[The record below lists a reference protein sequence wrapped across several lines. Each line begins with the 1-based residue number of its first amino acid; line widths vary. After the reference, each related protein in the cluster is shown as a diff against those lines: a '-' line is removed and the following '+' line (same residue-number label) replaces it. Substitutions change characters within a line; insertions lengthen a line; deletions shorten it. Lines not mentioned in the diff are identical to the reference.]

1 MHKLLLLEDDKR
13 LRETLIDIFE
23 FNDFEVYSANNGIE
37 GLAVLDEVAPDI
49 IVSDVMMPKLDGF
62 GFLKKI
68 KENPLTE
75 ITPVILITAN
85 TVTESKF
92 KGLEYGAND
101 YITKPFDSKELILKV
116 KNLIAL
122 NQKVSEK
129 TKEASDSLIGEVK
142 AESEISIFL
151 SELND
156 KMLEFLDNED
166 LSVES
171 LAQALFYS
179 KSTFQR
185 KVKKAT
191 NLTVNTYIRTFR
203 LQYARELLLKKSGN
217 TASIAKQTGF
227 RSAAYFSYAFKQ
239 HYGISPTDV
248 NK

>member
-23 FNDFEVYSANNGIE
+23 FNDFEVFSANNGRE
-37 GLAVLDEVAPDI
+37 GLEVLDSVAPDI
-49 IVSDVMMPKLDGF
+49 IVSDVMMPEIDGF
-62 GFLKKI
+62 EFLQKI
-68 KENPLTE
+68 KGNPLTE

-85 TVTESKF
+85 TVLDAKF

-122 NQKVSEK
+122 NQKKTQSVVVESEK
-129 TKEASDSLIGEVK
+129 LIGKVEVK
-142 AESEISIFL
+142 SEESIFIA
-151 SELND
+151 ELNE

-166 LSVES
+166 LSVET

-203 LQYARELLLKKSGN
+203 LQYAWELLLKKSGN
-217 TASIAKQTGF
+217 TSTIAKQTGF

-239 HYGISPTDV
+239 HYGISPSEV
-248 NK
+248 GK

>member
-37 GLAVLDEVAPDI
+37 GLEILNTIAPDI

-62 GFLKKI
+62 QFLKKI

-122 NQKVSEK
+122 NQRQAKKVIE
-129 TKEASDSLIGEVK
+129 ENDNLIGKIEVK
-142 AESEISIFL
+142 SEESIFM
-151 SELND
+151 SELNA
-156 KMLEFLDNED
+156 KMLEFLDDED
-166 LSVES
+166 LSVEG
-171 LAQALFYS
+171 LAQVLFYS

-203 LQYARELLLKKSGN
+203 LQYAYELLLKKSGN
-217 TASIAKQTGF
+217 TSTIAKQTGF

-239 HYGISPTDV
+239 HYGISPSEV
-248 NK
+248 GK